1 MSKNKPEIKI
11 NNIKSNF
18 EAKILL
24 DCSKSKEELG
34 WQNTTTFE
42 EGIEKLISFII
53 HFKQQLIIMKNF

>member
-11 NNIKSNF
+11 NNIESNF
-18 EAKILL
+18 EAKKLLL

-42 EGIEKLISFII
+42 EGIEKTYQFYYSF
-53 HFKQQLIIMKNF
+53 LNNN